1 MEAPFDRATQRSND
15 RSQASDMRRVYDPD
29 SLLGQEVG
37 DLYQFQI
44 FSELG
49 PTQDL
54 GHDQSQAHP
63 LRHQRQLHFMS
74 FDLDRNLERRPMR
87 C

>member
-15 RSQASDMRRVYDPD
+15 GSQASDMRRVDDPD

-37 DLYQFQI
+37 DPDYFQI

-63 LRHQRQLHFMS
+63 LRHQRQLQFVS
-74 FDLDRNLERRPMR
+74 FDLNRNLERKALCR
-87 C
+87 